1 MNTNSQDST
10 KRPVYV
16 GGETL
21 CNTCGR
27 QYFDNGFNCNL
38 ISPVPHLKETG
49 NGRSIPGTRGH
60 GLLKLI
66 FLLRFQKLTLSEP

>member
-1 MNTNSQDST
+1 MNTNNQDST

-16 GGETL
+16 GGENL

-27 QYFDNGFNCNL
+27 QYFDFSCGFICNL

-49 NGRSIPGTRGH
+49 NGLTCDQYREPGDMDY
-60 GLLKLI
+60 
-66 FLLRFQKLTLSEP
+66 

>member
-1 MNTNSQDST
+1 MNTNSRDST

-49 NGRSIPGTRGH
+49 NGLTCDQYREH
-60 GLLKLI
+60 GDMDY
-66 FLLRFQKLTLSEP
+66 